1 MTLMIQVGIMFDE
14 DSLLDE
20 SWGEQNLFQIRQN
33 FLNRT
38 HENYFSLQEGKI
50 NIASPLQLVCY
61 MM

>member
-1 MTLMIQVGIMFDE
+1 MALVVQVGIMFDG
-14 DSLLDE
+14 DSLLYE
-20 SWGEQNLFQIRQN
+20 SWDEPNLFQIRQN

-38 HENYFSLQEGKI
+38 YKNYFSLQESKI